1 MFMATLFIIARHWKQ
16 PRYPSMKGLIKK
28 TWYIYTMENFLAVKK
43 YLMKFAGKYIE
54 LEHNE

>member
-1 MFMATLFIIARHWKQ
+1 MATLFIIARHWKQ